1 MNLVAR
7 LRSGRLAVPVAM
19 PLLRPEALP
28 SGTRLGNACIER
40 PLGRG
45 ATSTVYLASDVDSG
59 LALAVKVLC
68 PEPGDDAIAASQAF
82 LRQAQVASELMHP
95 NIVRILGGGQVS
107 GIAFLT
113 MEALPGRDLR
123 HYAQRERLLPEPA
136 VLLVCAQTA
145 QALAYAHRHGV
156 VHRDV
161 KPANIIFDAATR
173 RVVLTDFGLVR
184 APDAQAS
191 RSGVFLGSPVYMAP
205 ELLAGLPPDARSD
218 LYALGVTA
226 YELLAGRPPFQSA
239 SMGQLLRQVGETAPP
254 PLATLRADWPP
265 GLAEQ
270 LDDLLAPLLAKVAA
284 DRPADGDVWAA
295 RARDVAERIAAASPL
310 R

>member
-7 LRSGRLAVPVAM
+7 LRSGASAVPAAVGSR
-19 PLLRPEALP
+19 RPEALP
-28 SGTRLGNACIER
+28 AGTRLGNARIER

-68 PEPGDDAIAASQAF
+68 PEPGDDTLAASQAF
-82 LRQAQVASELMHP
+82 LHQAQVASRLAHP
-95 NIVRILGGGQVS
+95 HIVRILGGGQVG

-136 VLLVCAQTA
+136 VLLVCAQAA
-145 QALAYAHRHGV
+145 QALAYAHRQGV

-161 KPANIIFDAATR
+161 KPANIVFDAATR
-173 RVVLTDFGLVR
+173 RTVLTDFGIAR
-184 APDAQAS
+184 APDAQAT

-205 ELLAGLPPDARSD
+205 ELLAGPPPDARSD
-218 LYALGVTA
+218 LAARGVTA
-226 YELLAGRPPFQSA
+226 FELLAGRPPFESA
-239 SMGQLLRQVGETAPP
+239 SMGVLLRQVSQAAPP
-254 PLATLRADWPP
+254 PLAALRPDWP
-265 GLAEQ
+265 ADMAQQ
-270 LDDLLAPLLAKVAA
+270 LDGLLAPVLAKNAL
-284 DRPADGDVWAA
+284 DRPADGDAWAA
-295 RARDVAERIAAASPL
+295 QARQLADRLATVATL